1 MIRPAKTPG
10 TLRFLTLNLWGEN
23 GPWQGRISL
32 LLDSVGALEPDVIGL
47 QEVRE
52 APGRVPNHAGEIA
65 RRLGWNHVFAPS
77 SAWGGGHEGLAIVSR
92 FPIGAHEAQPL
103 PHSIDTEGRIIL
115 SARIDARRWSPFW
128 VHTTHL
134 SYREAEGRKREDQV
148 LFIDKVV
155 AAHANDNV
163 QVVMGDFNAVP
174 DSDEIRWLSGM
185 TTLDGRRVAYQD
197 AWARANVVGSGGTS
211 WPGSPGPARTRTSAG
226 CTGCGPIG
234 GSTTSSRRRSGAI
247 AAAASMARGSC
258 STSPARPPRASACS
272 SRITSASS
280 RTCRWWRAGPCDALS
295 AAGCSCWRT

>member
-1 MIRPAKTPG
+1 MIPPAKTPG

-32 LLDSVGALEPDVIGL
+32 LLDSVGALEPDIIGL

-115 SARIDARRWSPFW
+115 SARIDAGAPYASPFW

-134 SYREAEGRKREDQV
+134 SYRETEGGKREDQV
-148 LFIDKVV
+148 MFIDKVI

-174 DSDEIRWLSGM
+174 DSDEIRWMTGM

-197 AWARANVVGSGGTS
+197 AWARANVVGSGGTDL
-211 WPGSPGPARTRTSAG
+211 AG
-226 CTGCGPIG
+226 VTW
-234 GSTTSSRRRSGAI
+234 
-247 AAAASMARGSC
+247 
-258 STSPARPPRASACS
+258 ASANPYIIWMHWL
-272 SRITSASS
+272 RPDRRLDYIFTTPV
-280 RTCRWWRAGPCDALS
+280 RRDRRATVHAAWVVFDEPGET
-295 AAGCSCWRT
+295 AAGERVFVSDHFGVVADVQMVAEPAHATP